1 MLGLGLGLG
10 LLLVVAVASPR
21 TAVNHVRETAQL
33 LRQAGPMPR
42 VGLGALLLPT
52 VPTTVTNAA
61 DASTD
66 ECVRRTSIRRD
77 RLCGKRAPL
86 KSIENTTFH
95 T

>member
-1 MLGLGLGLG
+1 MLVLGLGLGLG

-21 TAVNHVRETAQL
+21 TAVNHVRETAQS
-33 LRQAGPMPR
+33 LRQAGPKPR
-42 VGLGALLLPT
+42 LGALLLPT

-66 ECVRRTSIRRD
+66 ECARRISIRRD
-77 RLCGKRAPL
+77 RLCGKRALL